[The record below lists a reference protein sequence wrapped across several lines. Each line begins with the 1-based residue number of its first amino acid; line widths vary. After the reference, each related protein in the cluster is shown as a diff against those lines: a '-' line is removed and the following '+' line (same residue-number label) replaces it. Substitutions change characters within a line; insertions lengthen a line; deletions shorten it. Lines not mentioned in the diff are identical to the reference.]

1 MLTIFQFPQTMAPP
15 SLWFATRINLESG
28 LDRSCNWLPD
38 MLHELE
44 PGTPVW
50 VDIHVC
56 SHPFGGFTVYLTARL
71 AGCQYSRPSL
81 ASSFPEPFQPP

>member
-1 MLTIFQFPQTMAPP
+1 MAPP
-15 SLWFATRINLESG
+15 SLWFTTRINLESG
-28 LDRSCNWLPD
+28 PDRSCNWLPD

-56 SHPFGGFTVYLTARL
+56 SHHFGSFAVYLTARL
-71 AGCQYSRPSL
+71 AGCQYSQPSL
-81 ASSFPEPFQPP
+81 ASSFPKPFHPP